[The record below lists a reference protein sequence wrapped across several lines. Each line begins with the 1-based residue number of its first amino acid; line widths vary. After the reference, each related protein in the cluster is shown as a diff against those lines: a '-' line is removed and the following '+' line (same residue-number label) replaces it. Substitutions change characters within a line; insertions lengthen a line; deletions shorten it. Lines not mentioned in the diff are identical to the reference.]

1 MKTIDLLSPISI
13 GFNDEKTSLEAS
25 PAGDTFEEVFAR
37 QEQQVGR
44 ERGEQP
50 DEGLNGPVG
59 ILTNDSDPTSPMDG
73 TSTCQDL
80 TPPHFQGDSEI
91 SAQAK
96 GSTSSRPGELSDRL
110 VKATSPQDRAQSD
123 SGGANDCEP
132 RVPMIF
138 LSFPWEPGSSGS
150 AGIQQDELSSLDPVI
165 AVTDSENAGSENPS
179 LPVREGRGLSFP
191 SSPEEGSP
199 AEKISLDMKQDS
211 LSPGIRTENPFSNRT
226 TLLVNSSDKVT
237 SFENPSLSGK
247 GGDGF
252 SFSSSSEEW
261 VSTEGFLFNQ
271 KETLKS
277 SGQLDPTGPHGVLP
291 SQGPEGPP
299 DPNPVAGRR
308 EDSPSESLRRDSAD
322 IEEMKI
328 YQPIS
333 RGMVRSFSRHGE
345 RIELALDPPELGSL
359 LIEVKRE
366 NGSLKAILWTDNPET
381 KSMLENHQTHLHKLL
396 KEDGLA
402 LEKFDVVFDQDMR
415 SFHERERAPK
425 SHQGRGE
432 KKSKE
437 DGISALSDP
446 LELRGLSTRAARSG
460 EYSLDLIV

>member
-1 MKTIDLLSPISI
+1 M
-13 GFNDEKTSLEAS
+13 
-25 PAGDTFEEVFAR
+25 
-37 QEQQVGR
+37 
-44 ERGEQP
+44 
-50 DEGLNGPVG
+50 
-59 ILTNDSDPTSPMDG
+59 TNDGDR
-73 TSTCQDL
+73 
-80 TPPHFQGDSEI
+80 TPPVDGESSYSDLNPVNPQGDSEI

-96 GSTSSRPGELSDRL
+96 GSTSSWPGELSDRL
-110 VKATSPQDRAQSD
+110 VKAASPQDRAQSD
-123 SGGANDCEP
+123 SGGADDREP
-132 RVPMIF
+132 RVPTIF

-150 AGIQQDELSSLDPVI
+150 AGIQQDELSSPDPVI

-199 AEKISLDMKQDS
+199 AEKISSDMKKDS
-211 LSPGIRTENPFSNRT
+211 FSPGVRTENPLSNRS
-226 TLLVNSSDKVT
+226 TLLVNSSDKVS

-261 VSTEGFLFNQ
+261 ASTEGFVFNQ
-271 KETLKS
+271 KETLKP
-277 SGQLDPTGPHGVLP
+277 SGQLDATGPHGVLP
-291 SQGPEGPP
+291 SQGPEGLP
-299 DPNPVAGRR
+299 DPSPMAGRR
-308 EDSPSESLRRDSAD
+308 EDLPSESPRLDTAD
-322 IEEMKI
+322 IPEDAKI
-328 YQPIS
+328 YQHIS
-333 RGMVRSFSRHGE
+333 KGMVRSFTRHGE
-345 RIELALDPPELGSL
+345 KIELALEPPELGSL
-359 LIEVKRE
+359 FIEVKRE

-381 KSMLENHQTHLHKLL
+381 KSMLENNQTHLHKLL

-402 LEKFDVVFDQDMR
+402 LEKFDVVFHQDTK
-415 SFHERERAPK
+415 SFHERERAPG

-446 LELRGLSTRAARSG
+446 LELRGPSTRAARSG